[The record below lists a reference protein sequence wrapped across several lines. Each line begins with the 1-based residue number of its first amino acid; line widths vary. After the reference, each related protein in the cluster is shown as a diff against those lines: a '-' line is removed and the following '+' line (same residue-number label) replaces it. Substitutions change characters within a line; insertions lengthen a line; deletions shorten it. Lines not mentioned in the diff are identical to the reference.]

1 MRRNLSLKVRGK
13 YWGGGVLADN
23 NSLDLHKVYTSPT
36 PTEKQLRATSI
47 ESKSVRLLGWGTEV
61 RC

>member
-1 MRRNLSLKVRGK
+1 MKVRGK

-23 NSLDLHKVYTSPT
+23 NSLDLHKVYTSLT